1 MPRGWDG
8 GSEKRKCGEQRVA
21 NEQNLIPF
29 TSDQDRE
36 EAKKNGR
43 NGGKASGAARRR
55 KRSMREA
62 AEYYLSLP
70 VMDQKAIN
78 RFEKDGIEV
87 GDIDNQMAVIVGL
100 TKSAMKGDS
109 RAAKLIM
116 EMLGENPKEEPNDQ
130 QIQQHNALIE
140 AIRNMK

>member
-1 MPRGWDG
+1 M
-8 GSEKRKCGEQRVA
+8 A

-29 TSDQDRE
+29 GERSESE
-36 EAKKNGR
+36 ERAMRSK
-43 NGGKASGAARRR
+43 GGVNSGATRRR

-70 VMDQKAIN
+70 VKDQKVIN
-78 RFEKDGIEV
+78 RFEKDGIETD
-87 GDIDNQMAVIVGL
+87 DIDNQMAVIVGL
-100 TKSAMKGDS
+100 AKSAMKGDS

-130 QIQQHNALIE
+130 QIQQHNALID
-140 AIRNMK
+140 AIKNMK

>member
-1 MPRGWDG
+1 M
-8 GSEKRKCGEQRVA
+8 A
-21 NEQNLIPF
+21 NEQNLVSIGDRTKEEQRAI
-29 TSDQDRE
+29 TS
-36 EAKKNGR
+36 AGGR
-43 NGGKASGAARRR
+43 ASGATRRR

-70 VMDQKAIN
+70 VKDQKVIN
-78 RFEKDGIEV
+78 RFEKDGIEAE
-87 GDIDNQMAVIVGL
+87 DIDNQMAVIVGL

-140 AIRNMK
+140 AIKNMK

>member
-1 MPRGWDG
+1 M
-8 GSEKRKCGEQRVA
+8 S
-21 NEQNLIPF
+21 NEQNLVSIGDRTTEEQRAI
-29 TSDQDRE
+29 TS
-36 EAKKNGR
+36 A
-43 NGGKASGAARRR
+43 GGKASGVTRRR

-70 VMDQKAIN
+70 VTDQKAIN

-140 AIRNMK
+140 AIKNMK

>member
-1 MPRGWDG
+1 M
-8 GSEKRKCGEQRVA
+8 S
-21 NEQNLIPF
+21 NEQNLVSIGDRTTEEQRAI
-29 TSDQDRE
+29 TS
-36 EAKKNGR
+36 A
-43 NGGKASGAARRR
+43 GGKASGVTRRR

>member
-1 MPRGWDG
+1 M
-8 GSEKRKCGEQRVA
+8 S
-21 NEQNLIPF
+21 NEQNLVSIGDRTTEEQRAI
-29 TSDQDRE
+29 TS
-36 EAKKNGR
+36 A
-43 NGGKASGAARRR
+43 GGKASGVARRR

-78 RFEKDGIEV
+78 RFEKDGIEA

-140 AIRNMK
+140 AIKNMK

>member
-1 MPRGWDG
+1 M
-8 GSEKRKCGEQRVA
+8 S
-21 NEQNLIPF
+21 NEQNLVSIGDRTTEEQRAI
-29 TSDQDRE
+29 TS
-36 EAKKNGR
+36 A
-43 NGGKASGAARRR
+43 GGKASGVTRRR

-130 QIQQHNALIE
+130 QIQQHNALVE
-140 AIRNMK
+140 AIKNMK

>member
-1 MPRGWDG
+1 M
-8 GSEKRKCGEQRVA
+8 S
-21 NEQNLIPF
+21 NEQNLVSIGDRTTEEQRAI
-29 TSDQDRE
+29 TS
-36 EAKKNGR
+36 A
-43 NGGKASGAARRR
+43 GGKASGVTRRR

-116 EMLGENPKEEPNDQ
+116 EMLGENPNEEPNDQ

-140 AIRNMK
+140 AIKNMK

>member
-1 MPRGWDG
+1 M
-8 GSEKRKCGEQRVA
+8 S
-21 NEQNLIPF
+21 NEQNLVSIGDRTTEEQRAI
-29 TSDQDRE
+29 TS
-36 EAKKNGR
+36 A
-43 NGGKASGAARRR
+43 GGKASGVTRRR

-140 AIRNMK
+140 AIKNMK

>member
-1 MPRGWDG
+1 M
-8 GSEKRKCGEQRVA
+8 S
-21 NEQNLIPF
+21 NEQNLVSIGDRTTEEQRAI
-29 TSDQDRE
+29 TS
-36 EAKKNGR
+36 A
-43 NGGKASGAARRR
+43 GGKASGVTRRR

-78 RFEKDGIEV
+78 RFEGDGIEV

-140 AIRNMK
+140 AIKNMK

>member
-1 MPRGWDG
+1 M
-8 GSEKRKCGEQRVA
+8 A
-21 NEQNLIPF
+21 NEQNLIPN
-29 TSDQDRE
+29 SDRSPSELRQMCS
-36 EAKKNGR
+36 

-70 VMDQKAIN
+70 VKDQKVIN
-78 RFEKDGIEV
+78 RFEKDGIEAD
-87 GDIDNQMAVIVGL
+87 DIDNQMAVIVGL

-109 RAAKLIM
+109 KAAKLIM

-130 QIQQHNALIE
+130 QVQQHNALVE
-140 AIRNMK
+140 AIKNMK